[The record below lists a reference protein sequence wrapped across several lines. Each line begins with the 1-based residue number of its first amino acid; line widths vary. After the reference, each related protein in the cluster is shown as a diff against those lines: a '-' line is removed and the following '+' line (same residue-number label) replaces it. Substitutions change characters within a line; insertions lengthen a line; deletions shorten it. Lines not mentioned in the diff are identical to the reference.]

1 MHKTLKRIHL
11 SPSWKTWHE
20 YVTKKYNPYLKQG
33 IFWKGQGY
41 FWYSRQLWHQNSLLY
56 TFIYNIIQLKLFFF
70 TKDTTGLA
78 DIWVSVSHLLCYM
91 YLSPTLP
98 KSLSINIKQN
108 MLQKSVTPFQITLHS
123 GCFSY
128 CLPKC
133 ARWILYHPC
142 GKYHLMSR
150 PWVFSLP
157 NYINSDLKYKFQ
169 LARQAFTHP
178 MFDSFRSM
186 SSLFSSTIKC

>member
-1 MHKTLKRIHL
+1 
-11 SPSWKTWHE
+11 
-20 YVTKKYNPYLKQG
+20 
-33 IFWKGQGY
+33 
-41 FWYSRQLWHQNSLLY
+41 
-56 TFIYNIIQLKLFFF
+56 
-70 TKDTTGLA
+70 
-78 DIWVSVSHLLCYM
+78 
-91 YLSPTLP
+91 
-98 KSLSINIKQN
+98 

-133 ARWILYHPC
+133 ARWILCQPC

-186 SSLFSSTIKC
+186 SSLFSSTIKCQHIYDTKVITLASVFYKKRVNLRAFFYLCPVEFQRIFQLKTLINLETR